1 METIEK
7 MKAHTRT
14 EFLEKVLNSEMQT
27 IQEYNDHAETSDD
40 AETKKLFRSLAS
52 QKYEHYL
59 QIEIHLRQLKANN
72 DITDAINSMF
82 Q

>member
-1 METIEK
+1 MKDYTRIGLLEKALSSEMETI
-7 MKAHTRT
+7 R
-14 EFLEKVLNSEMQT
+14 
-27 IQEYNDHAETSDD
+27 EYNDHAETSDD

-59 QIEIHLRQLKANN
+59 QIEKHLRQLKANN

>member
-1 METIEK
+1 MKDYTKIEL
-7 MKAHTRT
+7 
-14 EFLEKVLNSEMQT
+14 LEKALNNEMEV
-27 IQEYNDHAETSDD
+27 IREYNDHAEISED
-40 AETKKLFRSLAS
+40 ADTKKLFRSLAS

-59 QIEIHLRQLKANN
+59 QIEKHLRQLKANN

>member
-1 METIEK
+1 MKPKTRIEMLEEALSSEMETIK
-7 MKAHTRT
+7 
-14 EFLEKVLNSEMQT
+14 
-27 IQEYNDHAETSDD
+27 EYNDQAEVSDD
-40 AETKKLFRSLAS
+40 VDTKRLFRSLAS

-59 QIEIHLRQLKANN
+59 QIEKHLRDLKANN

>member
-1 METIEK
+1 MKAQTRIELLEKALSSEMETIK
-7 MKAHTRT
+7 K
-14 EFLEKVLNSEMQT
+14 
-27 IQEYNDHAETSDD
+27 YNDDAEVSEDV
-40 AETKKLFRSLAS
+40 ETKKLFRSLAS

-59 QIEIHLRQLKANN
+59 QIEKHLRQLKGSN

>member
-1 METIEK
+1 MKAQTRIELLERALSSEMETIK
-7 MKAHTRT
+7 
-14 EFLEKVLNSEMQT
+14 
-27 IQEYNDHAETSDD
+27 EYNDHAEVSDD
-40 AETKKLFRSLAS
+40 VETKRLFRSLAS

-59 QIEIHLRQLKANN
+59 QIEKHLRQLKANN

>member
-1 METIEK
+1 MKAQTRIELLEKALNTEMETIK
-7 MKAHTRT
+7 
-14 EFLEKVLNSEMQT
+14 S
-27 IQEYNDHAETSDD
+27 YNDHAKSADD
-40 AETKKLFRSLAS
+40 VETKKLFRSLAS

-59 QIEIHLRQLKANN
+59 QIEKHLRQLKANN

>member
-1 METIEK
+1 MKAQTRIELLEKALNTEMETIK
-7 MKAHTRT
+7 T
-14 EFLEKVLNSEMQT
+14 
-27 IQEYNDHAETSDD
+27 YNDHAELSEDF
-40 AETKKLFRSLAS
+40 ETKKLFRSLAS

-59 QIEIHLRQLKANN
+59 QIEKHLRQLKANN

>member
-1 METIEK
+1 MKAYSRIELLEKALNTEMETI
-7 MKAHTRT
+7 R
-14 EFLEKVLNSEMQT
+14 Q
-27 IQEYNDHAETSDD
+27 YNDHAETSDD

-59 QIEIHLRQLKANN
+59 QIEKHLRQLKANN

-82 Q
+82 L

>member
-1 METIEK
+1 MKAETRIELLERALTSEMETIK
-7 MKAHTRT
+7 K
-14 EFLEKVLNSEMQT
+14 
-27 IQEYNDHAETSDD
+27 YNDHAEVSEDF
-40 AETKKLFRSLAS
+40 ETKRLFRSLAS

-59 QIEIHLRQLKANN
+59 QIERHLRQLKANN

>member
-1 METIEK
+1 MKAQTRIELLEKALSKEMETIK
-7 MKAHTRT
+7 
-14 EFLEKVLNSEMQT
+14 Q
-27 IQEYNDHAETSDD
+27 YNDHAELSDD
-40 AETKKLFRSLAS
+40 VETKKLFRSLAS

-59 QIEIHLRQLKANN
+59 QIEKHLRHLRANN

>member
-1 METIEK
+1 MKDFTKIELLEKALSSEMETI
-7 MKAHTRT
+7 R
-14 EFLEKVLNSEMQT
+14 
-27 IQEYNDHAETSDD
+27 EYNDHAETSED

-59 QIEIHLRQLKANN
+59 QIEKHLHQLKANN

>member
-1 METIEK
+1 V
-7 MKAHTRT
+7 KAHTRI
-14 EFLEKVLNSEMQT
+14 ELLENALSSEMET
-27 IQEYNDHAETSDD
+27 IREYNDHAESSDD
-40 AETKKLFRSLAS
+40 AEMKKIFRSLAS

-59 QIEIHLRQLKANN
+59 QIEKHLRQLKANN

>member
-1 METIEK
+1 MN
-7 MKAHTRT
+7 AHTRI
-14 EFLEKVLNSEMQT
+14 ELLERALSDEMRT
-27 IQEYNDHAETSDD
+27 IKQYNDHAEVAEDV
-40 AETKKLFRSLAS
+40 ETKRLFRSLAS

-59 QIEIHLRQLKANN
+59 QIEKHLRQLKANN

>member
-1 METIEK
+1 MN
-7 MKAHTRT
+7 AQTRIAV
-14 EFLEKVLNSEMQT
+14 LEKALSDEMQT
-27 IQEYNDHAETSDD
+27 IKEYNDHAEVAEDV
-40 AETKKLFRSLAS
+40 ETKKLFRSLAS

-59 QIEIHLRQLKANN
+59 QIERHLRQLKANN

>member
-1 METIEK
+1 MKPQTRIELLEKALSSEMETIK
-7 MKAHTRT
+7 R
-14 EFLEKVLNSEMQT
+14 
-27 IQEYNDHAETSDD
+27 YNDHAETSDD
-40 AETKKLFRSLAS
+40 AETKRLFRSLAS

-59 QIEIHLRQLKANN
+59 QIEKHLRQLKANN

>member
-1 METIEK
+1 MKGRSRIE
-7 MKAHTRT
+7 M
-14 EFLEKVLNSEMQT
+14 LEKALNSEMET
-27 IQEYNDHAETSDD
+27 IKDYNDQAEVSDD
-40 AETKKLFRSLAS
+40 IDTKRLFRSLAS

-59 QIEIHLRQLKANN
+59 QIEKHLRQLKANN

>member
-1 METIEK
+1 MKPQTRIELLERALSSEMETIK
-7 MKAHTRT
+7 R
-14 EFLEKVLNSEMQT
+14 
-27 IQEYNDHAETSDD
+27 YNDHAETSDD
-40 AETKKLFRSLAS
+40 VETKKLFRSLAS

-59 QIEIHLRQLKANN
+59 QIEKHLRQLKANN